1 MILLAP
7 PPSRWVLAGQINSMP
22 PYSCSWSNLH
32 FYINLPPPSTV
43 HYRQRAWCGVPVCI
57 FCKSEVTAA
66 HPVQPYKLGTHILY
80 TYIHI
85 YKHSYIHS
93 YIHSYVIHIH
103 TCIYIH
109 ICIHRMILSQ
119 INPILSPNIKPN
131 IQLNIEPNI
140 QLNIVSW
147 KMLLLSIYISV
158 YCPLI
163 IIVKTP
169 TQPQLNST

>member
-119 INPILSPNIKPN
+119 ISCYICYKFFHKTAKLTTSLFRQSITTEVYKLIHKQTDLKINP
-131 IQLNIEPNI
+131 QG
-140 QLNIVSW
+140 
-147 KMLLLSIYISV
+147 Y
-158 YCPLI
+158 
-163 IIVKTP
+163 
-169 TQPQLNST
+169 